1 MDEKP
6 LTVSELEAVPGDT
19 YPLRAELKALG
30 AVWDPAR
37 RVWAIAADKLALATA
52 LVESQSLLPAP
63 TPVSEIMDPFE
74 QEEDAKDRLVELRKG
89 DGATYETRDALRV
102 VGARWDKTRRSWV
115 IREDRASYARAVL
128 GAVVASPGGTAP
140 QEEETV
146 LAIPENNTPVPL
158 REARCTRGT
167 MDDGAERQSPMPGK
181 ATATG
186 VSAVRRR
193 TPAEVPNRIKITGLW
208 LNRSEDGQT
217 FLAGSLSPSIQILVF
232 KNDSEDHSSNQPSH
246 VMYLV
251 PAGREETETPTP
263 DGFFDAPHTD
273 GNTQ

>member
-6 LTVSELEAVPGDT
+6 LTVSELEAIPGDT
-19 YPLRAELKALG
+19 YPMRAELKALG

-63 TPVSEIMDPFE
+63 TPVSEIIDPFE
-74 QEEDAKDRLVELRKG
+74 QEDAKDRLVELKKG

-128 GAVVASPGGTAP
+128 GAVLASPGVTAP
-140 QEEETV
+140 QEEVAV
-146 LAIPENNTPVPL
+146 LAIPEDNTPVPL
-158 REARCTRGT
+158 REARRTRGT
-167 MDDGAERQSPMPGK
+167 MDDGAERQSPMPGN

-193 TPAEVPNRIKITGLW
+193 APAEVPSRIKITGLW
-208 LNRSEDGQT
+208 LRRGEDGQT

-232 KNDSEDHSSNQPSH
+232 KNDSEDHGSNQPSH

-251 PAGREETETPTP
+251 PAGQESES
-263 DGFFDAPHTD
+263 
-273 GNTQ
+273 